1 MDSKPTPTHK
11 ARSLEDILAEFE
23 PIDQVIYEPVKLEPH
38 RDAQALLPP
47 TFSTK
52 SHPFDYF
59 TLFFTPEL
67 FSTITKHTNQYA
79 AVQRRENKQE
89 RQHEW
94 DPLIS
99 EELYVFLGVI
109 IYMGIHLE
117 PSIPMYW
124 NTDFNKGPLHP
135 VANHISQC
143 RFEQIRRYCHISCSE
158 SDKRAGNDLP
168 SNKRWW
174 YKVEPLASTF
184 QASFQRYYS
193 PSSEVSIDELMVR
206 CFGR

>member
-1 MDSKPTPTHK
+1 MDSKPTHK
-11 ARSLEDILAEFE
+11 ARSLKDILAEFE
-23 PIDQVIYEPVKLEPH
+23 PIDQVIYEPIELEPH

-79 AVQRRENKQE
+79 AQQRLFNIQE
-89 RQHEW
+89 RQCEW

-117 PSIPMYW
+117 PEISMYW

-135 VANHISQC
+135 VSNHITLR
-143 RFEQIRRYCHISCSE
+143 RFQQIKRYCHISCSE
-158 SDKRAGNDLP
+158 SDERAGYHLP

-184 QASFQRYYS
+184 QASFQQYYS